1 LPSLTDWRVK
11 QVLLLVCSVSLEQI
25 EEYDLALE
33 ALNQAYQ
40 ISTLLNDK
48 ETLKQI
54 DARKQRIY
62 DNKVREKKS
71 QDFLQKIL
79 AADDLISALET
90 YQKDLTPEIIE
101 AIHVKALQVR
111 DNGDTELAQILEEL
125 AGYID
130 EIIRERDALENR

>member
-1 LPSLTDWRVK
+1 
-11 QVLLLVCSVSLEQI
+11 
-25 EEYDLALE
+25 
-33 ALNQAYQ
+33 
-40 ISTLLNDK
+40 LNDK